1 MLTFLELY
9 QTLLGFVFFKLYTD
23 VGLVYPPPLDLNK
36 QDSGAGIGAFIL
48 EDSTRNN
55 LLSTLP
61 PASNGQSQDKK
72 VSSKVVR
79 QTIEALARSSVSEGG
94 HEADV
99 LPHSAE
105 REDQDEE
112 FVLRPSASHPEDAA
126 NLPTLHSLS
135 SFPQSHA
142 SHLFAPY
149 TFFLSR
155 ETSRP
160 IFEFT
165 VRCFGGRIGWSDTS
179 GSGSPF
185 DETDD
190 TITHV
195 IIDRPSIRR
204 SDETEAERSR
214 RQQRKYVQPQW
225 IVDCINSGKIL
236 LEEPYLQGKTLP
248 PHLSPFGDREGAYDP
263 RAAIAEEDTA
273 MDDEEEENEITEEDE
288 PGDGNS
294 ESEHSADV
302 PMTATMKVVQ
312 SNPAAADI
320 RAAELHAEAA
330 GMDYGTFERK
340 LAKSAIKATGV
351 QEPAKGVDDMNKMLL
366 SNKQRKLYE
375 KIKYSERKRQAE
387 VGSTEFVVDCMA
399 DYSDRQNAKLE
410 QRRKELRKAKVPQ
423 PKSG

>member
-23 VGLVYPPPLDLNK
+23 IGLVYPPPLDLNK

-48 EDSTRNN
+48 EDSTRNS

-61 PASNGQSQDKK
+61 RASSGQSQDKK

-79 QTIEALARSSVSEGG
+79 QTIEALARSSVFEGG
-94 HEADV
+94 HEANV
-99 LPHSAE
+99 LSHSAE
-105 REDQDEE
+105 KEDQDEE
-112 FVLRPSASHPEDAA
+112 FVLRPSASHPEDAT

-135 SFPQSHA
+135 LFPQSHE
-142 SHLFAPY
+142 SQLFAPY

-155 ETSRP
+155 ETSRH

-165 VRCFGGRIGWSDTS
+165 VRCFGGRIGWSETS

-195 IIDRPSIRR
+195 IIDRPLIRR
-204 SDETEAERSR
+204 SDETEAERNR

-236 LEEPYLQGKTLP
+236 LEEPYLQGRTLP
-248 PHLSPFGDREGAYDP
+248 PHLSPFGDCEGAYDP
-263 RAAIAEEDTA
+263 QAIAEEDTA
-273 MDDEEEENEITEEDE
+273 MDNEGEDNGITEEDE
-288 PGDGNS
+288 PGDG
-294 ESEHSADV
+294 ETVHATDEPLA
-302 PMTATMKVVQ
+302 ATMKTGH
-312 SNPAAADI
+312 SNPAGI

-340 LAKSAIKATGV
+340 LAKSAIKAARG
-351 QEPAKGVDDMNKMLL
+351 QEPANGAEDMNKMLL

-375 KIKYSERKRQAE
+375 KVKYSERKRQAE
-387 VGSTEFVVDCMA
+387 VGSKDFVADYMA
-399 DYSDRQNAKLE
+399 DYPDRQNTKLE
-410 QRRKELRKAKVPQ
+410 QRRRQLRKAQLPAERLT
-423 PKSG
+423 

>member
-23 VGLVYPPPLDLNK
+23 IGLVYPPPLDLNK

-61 PASNGQSQDKK
+61 HASNGQSQDKK
-72 VSSKVVR
+72 VSGKVVR

-94 HEADV
+94 HEANV
-99 LPHSAE
+99 LSHSAE
-105 REDQDEE
+105 KKDQDEE

-135 SFPQSHA
+135 SFPQSHE

-165 VRCFGGRIGWSDTS
+165 VRCFGGRIGWSETS

-195 IIDRPSIRR
+195 IIDRPLIRR
-204 SDETEAERSR
+204 SDETEVERSR

-225 IVDCINSGKIL
+225 IVDCINRGKIL
-236 LEEPYLQGKTLP
+236 LEEPYLQGRTLP

-273 MDDEEEENEITEEDE
+273 MDNEGEENGITESESGDGETEHATDE
-288 PGDGNS
+288 PL
-294 ESEHSADV
+294 A
-302 PMTATMKVVQ
+302 ATMKAGH
-312 SNPAAADI
+312 SNPADI

-330 GMDYGTFERK
+330 GMDYGTFEKK
-340 LAKSAIKATGV
+340 LAKSAIKATRV
-351 QEPAKGVDDMNKMLL
+351 QEPANGAEDMNKMLL

-375 KIKYSERKRQAE
+375 KVKYSERKRQAE
-387 VGSTEFVVDCMA
+387 VGLKEFVADYMA
-399 DYSDRQNAKLE
+399 DYLD
-410 QRRKELRKAKVPQ
+410 
-423 PKSG
+423 

>member
-9 QTLLGFVFFKLYTD
+9 QTLLGFVFFKLYAD
-23 VGLVYPPPLDLNK
+23 IGLVYPPPLDLNK
-36 QDSGAGIGAFIL
+36 QNSGAGIDAFIL
-48 EDSTRNN
+48 EDSTRNS

-61 PASNGQSQDKK
+61 SASNGQSHDKK
-72 VSSKVVR
+72 VSSKAVR
-79 QTIEALARSSVSEGG
+79 QTIKALAQASISEGG

-99 LPHSAE
+99 LPHSGE
-105 REDQDEE
+105 KEDQDEE

-135 SFPQSHA
+135 SSPQSHVTR
-142 SHLFAPY
+142 LFVPY

-160 IFEFT
+160 IFEFI

-185 DETDD
+185 NETDD
-190 TITHV
+190 AITHV

-204 SDETEAERSR
+204 LDETEAELSR

-225 IVDCINSGKIL
+225 IVDCVNSGKIL

-263 RAAIAEEDTA
+263 RAGITEEDSI
-273 MDDEEEENEITEEDE
+273 MDDEREKNGITEEDE
-288 PGDGNS
+288 TDDGES
-294 ESEHSADV
+294 ESEHSADE
-302 PMTATMKVVQ
+302 PLSAAMKDAH
-312 SNPAAADI
+312 SDPAAI

-330 GMDYGTFERK
+330 GMDYGAFERK
-340 LAKSAIKATGV
+340 LAKSSIKATRE
-351 QEPAKGVDDMNKMLL
+351 QEPAIGVDDMNKMLL

-375 KIKYSERKRQAE
+375 KIKYGERKRQAE
-387 VGSTEFVVDCMA
+387 VGLKKPWLIAYMANHSNTE
-399 DYSDRQNAKLE
+399 R
-410 QRRKELRKAKVPQ
+410 
-423 PKSG
+423 

>member
-23 VGLVYPPPLDLNK
+23 IGLVYPPPLDMNK

-61 PASNGQSQDKK
+61 ATNGQSQDKK

-79 QTIEALARSSVSEGG
+79 QTIEALARSSVSEGV
-94 HEADV
+94 HEGDV
-99 LPHSAE
+99 PSHSAE
-105 REDQDEE
+105 KEDQDEE
-112 FVLRPSASHPEDAA
+112 FVLRPSASNPEDAA
-126 NLPTLHSLS
+126 DLPTLHSLS
-135 SFPQSHA
+135 SFPQPHG

-160 IFEFT
+160 IFEFI
-165 VRCFGGRIGWSDTS
+165 VRCLGGRIGWSDTS

-195 IIDRPSIRR
+195 IIDRPSVRR

-225 IVDCINSGKIL
+225 IVDCINNGKIL

-248 PHLSPFGDREGAYDP
+248 PHLSPFSDREGAYDP
-263 RAAIAEEDTA
+263 RAAIPEEDTA
-273 MDDEEEENEITEEDE
+273 MDDNGITEEDE
-288 PGDGNS
+288 PGDGKS
-294 ESEHSADV
+294 ETEHSTDGPIAV
-302 PMTATMKVVQ
+302 AMK
-312 SNPAAADI
+312 AANCDPADI
-320 RAAELHAEAA
+320 RVAELHAEAA

-340 LAKSAIKATGV
+340 LAKSAIKATRV
-351 QEPAKGVDDMNKMLL
+351 QEPAHGVDDMNKMLL

-375 KIKYSERKRQAE
+375 KIKYSQRKREAE
-387 VGSTEFVVDCMA
+387 VGSKEFVVDYMA
-399 DYSDRQNAKLE
+399 DY
-410 QRRKELRKAKVPQ
+410 P
-423 PKSG
+423 G

>member
-23 VGLVYPPPLDLNK
+23 IGLVYPPPLDLNK
-36 QDSGAGIGAFIL
+36 QDAGAGIGAFTL
-48 EDSTRNN
+48 EDGARNS

-61 PASNGQSQDKK
+61 TTSNGQSHDKK
-72 VSSKVVR
+72 VSSRAVR
-79 QTIEALARSSVSEGG
+79 QTIEALARTSVSEGG
-94 HEADV
+94 NEVDV

-105 REDQDEE
+105 KEDQDEE
-112 FVLRPSASHPEDAA
+112 FVLRPSTSHPEDAA

-135 SFPQSHA
+135 SFPQSYVT
-142 SHLFAPY
+142 HLFAPY

-160 IFEFT
+160 IFEFI
-165 VRCFGGRIGWSDTS
+165 VRCFGGRIGWSNTS

-185 DETDD
+185 GETDD
-190 TITHV
+190 AITHV

-204 SDETEAERSR
+204 LDETEAELSR

-225 IVDCINSGKIL
+225 IVDCVNSGKIL

-263 RAAIAEEDTA
+263 QAGITEEDA
-273 MDDEEEENEITEEDE
+273 NMDDEREENGITEEDE
-288 PGDGNS
+288 SDDGRS
-294 ESEHSADV
+294 ENEHTTDESLA
-302 PMTATMKVVQ
+302 AAMKVAH
-312 SNPAAADI
+312 SNPAAI

-330 GMDYGTFERK
+330 GMDYGAFERK
-340 LAKSAIKATGV
+340 LSKTSIKAKRV
-351 QEPAKGVDDMNKMLL
+351 QEPAIAVEDMNKMLL

-387 VGSTEFVVDCMA
+387 VRSKKQADGSC
-399 DYSDRQNAKLE
+399 
-410 QRRKELRKAKVPQ
+410 
-423 PKSG
+423 G

>member
-23 VGLVYPPPLDLNK
+23 IGLVYPPPLDLNK
-36 QDSGAGIGAFIL
+36 EDSGAGIGAFIL

-79 QTIEALARSSVSEGG
+79 QTIEALARSSVSKGG
-94 HEADV
+94 DEVDV
-99 LPHSAE
+99 LPQSAE
-105 REDQDEE
+105 KEDQED
-112 FVLRPSASHPEDAA
+112 FVLRPSTSHPEDAA

-155 ETSRP
+155 EMSRP
-160 IFEFT
+160 IFEFI

-185 DETDD
+185 NETDD

-263 RAAIAEEDTA
+263 RAALVTED
-273 MDDEEEENEITEEDE
+273 EGQENGIPEEDE
-288 PGDGNS
+288 PDGGRS
-294 ESEHSADV
+294 ESGHSTDEPLA
-302 PMTATMKVVQ
+302 AAAMKAVH
-312 SNPAAADI
+312 SNPADV

-340 LAKSAIKATGV
+340 LSESAIKARRV
-351 QEPAKGVDDMNKMLL
+351 EEPAHVVEDMNKMML

-387 VGSTEFVVDCMA
+387 VRLGE
-399 DYSDRQNAKLE
+399 N
-410 QRRKELRKAKVPQ
+410 
-423 PKSG
+423 SG

>member
-23 VGLVYPPPLDLNK
+23 IGLVYPPPMDLNK
-36 QDSGAGIGAFIL
+36 QDAGAGIGAFTL
-48 EDSTRNN
+48 EDSARNS
-55 LLSTLP
+55 LLSTLSTT
-61 PASNGQSQDKK
+61 SNGQSHDKK
-72 VSSKVVR
+72 VSSKAVR
-79 QTIEALARSSVSEGG
+79 QTIEALARNSVSEGG
-94 HEADV
+94 NEVDV

-105 REDQDEE
+105 KEDQDEE

-135 SFPQSHA
+135 SFPQSYVT
-142 SHLFAPY
+142 HLFAPY

-160 IFEFT
+160 IFEFI

-185 DETDD
+185 DVTDD
-190 TITHV
+190 AITHV

-204 SDETEAERSR
+204 LDETEAELSR

-225 IVDCINSGKIL
+225 IVDCVNSGKIL

-263 RAAIAEEDTA
+263 QAGITEEDA
-273 MDDEEEENEITEEDE
+273 NMDDEREENGITEEDE
-288 PGDGNS
+288 SDVGRS
-294 ESEHSADV
+294 ESEHSDESLA
-302 PMTATMKVVQ
+302 AAMKVAH
-312 SNPAAADI
+312 SNPAAI

-330 GMDYGTFERK
+330 GMDYGAFERK
-340 LAKSAIKATGV
+340 LAKTSIKATRM
-351 QEPAKGVDDMNKMLL
+351 QEPAIAVEDMNKMLL

-387 VGSTEFVVDCMA
+387 VGSKKLA
-399 DYSDRQNAKLE
+399 DGLY
-410 QRRKELRKAKVPQ
+410 
-423 PKSG
+423 G

>member
-23 VGLVYPPPLDLNK
+23 IGLVYPPPLDLNK
-36 QDSGAGIGAFIL
+36 QDSGAGIDAFIL

-55 LLSTLP
+55 LLSNLP
-61 PASNGQSQDKK
+61 SASNGQSQNKK
-72 VSSKVVR
+72 VSSKAVR
-79 QTIEALARSSVSEGG
+79 QTIEALARSGISEGG
-94 HEADV
+94 HDADV

-105 REDQDEE
+105 KEDQDEE

-135 SFPQSHA
+135 SFPQSHVT
-142 SHLFAPY
+142 HLFAPY

-160 IFEFT
+160 IFEFI
-165 VRCFGGRIGWSDTS
+165 VRCLGGRIGWSGTS

-190 TITHV
+190 AITHV

-204 SDETEAERSR
+204 LDETEAELSR

-225 IVDCINSGKIL
+225 IVDCVNSGKIL

-263 RAAIAEEDTA
+263 RAEEDII
-273 MDDEEEENEITEEDE
+273 MDDEKEKNGITEEDE
-288 PGDGNS
+288 PDGVES
-294 ESEHSADV
+294 EGESEHSTDEPLVA
-302 PMTATMKVVQ
+302 AMKAAQ
-312 SNPAAADI
+312 SNPAAI
-320 RAAELHAEAA
+320 RTAELHAEAA
-330 GMDYGTFERK
+330 GMDYGAFERK
-340 LAKSAIKATGV
+340 LAKLPIKAEGA
-351 QEPAKGVDDMNKMLL
+351 QEPAIGVEDMNKMML

-387 VGSTEFVVDCMA
+387 VRKKLGLIVYVA
-399 DYSDRQNAKLE
+399 DYSD
-410 QRRKELRKAKVPQ
+410 
-423 PKSG
+423 

>member
-23 VGLVYPPPLDLNK
+23 IGLVYPPPLDLKK

-48 EDSTRNN
+48 EDNTRNN

-61 PASNGQSQDKK
+61 PASNGQSLDKK

-79 QTIEALARSSVSEGG
+79 RTIEALARSSVSEGG
-94 HEADV
+94 QEAEV
-99 LPHSAE
+99 LLRSAE
-105 REDQDEE
+105 KEDQDEE
-112 FVLRPSASHPEDAA
+112 FVSRPSASHPEDAA

-135 SFPQSHA
+135 SLPQSHP

-160 IFEFT
+160 IFEFI
-165 VRCFGGRIGWSDTS
+165 VRCFGGRISWSHTS

-195 IIDRPSIRR
+195 IIDRPSIQR
-204 SDETEAERSR
+204 SGETETERSR

-263 RAAIAEEDTA
+263 RAAITEDAA
-273 MDDEEEENEITEEDE
+273 MEDEGEENGITEEDE
-288 PGDGNS
+288 PDGGKS
-294 ESEHSADV
+294 ESERSTDEPLA
-302 PMTATMKVVQ
+302 TAMKAAH
-312 SNPAAADI
+312 SNPADI

-330 GMDYGTFERK
+330 GIDYGTFERK
-340 LAKSAIKATGV
+340 VAKSAIKATRV
-351 QEPAKGVDDMNKMLL
+351 EEPANGVEDMNKMML

-375 KIKYSERKRQAE
+375 KIKYSQRKRQAE
-387 VGSTEFVVDCMA
+387 VG
-399 DYSDRQNAKLE
+399 LE
-410 QRRKELRKAKVPQ
+410 RN
-423 PKSG
+423 SG

>member
-23 VGLVYPPPLDLNK
+23 IGLVYPPPLDLNK

-55 LLSTLP
+55 LISTLP
-61 PASNGQSQDKK
+61 PASNGQSQDKR

-105 REDQDEE
+105 KEDQDEE

-126 NLPTLHSLS
+126 KLPTLHSLS
-135 SFPQSHA
+135 SFSQSHA

-160 IFEFT
+160 IFEFI

-185 DETDD
+185 DEADD

-195 IIDRPSIRR
+195 VIDRPSIRR

-273 MDDEEEENEITEEDE
+273 MDDEREENGITEEDE
-288 PGDGNS
+288 PGDGKS
-294 ESEHSADV
+294 ESEHSTDEPLAV
-302 PMTATMKVVQ
+302 VMKAAH
-312 SNPAAADI
+312 SNPTDI
-320 RAAELHAEAA
+320 RVAELHAEAA

-340 LAKSAIKATGV
+340 LAKSAIKATRV
-351 QEPAKGVDDMNKMLL
+351 QEPANGVDDMNKMLL

-387 VGSTEFVVDCMA
+387 VGSKEFVVDYMA
-399 DYSDRQNAKLE
+399 DYPD
-410 QRRKELRKAKVPQ
+410 
-423 PKSG
+423 

>member
-23 VGLVYPPPLDLNK
+23 IGLVYPPPLDLNK
-36 QDSGAGIGAFIL
+36 QDSGAGIDAFTL

-61 PASNGQSQDKK
+61 PASDGQGHIKK
-72 VSSKVVR
+72 VSSKAVR
-79 QTIEALARSSVSEGG
+79 QTIEALARSGVSEEG

-105 REDQDEE
+105 KADQDED
-112 FVLRPSASHPEDAA
+112 FVLRPSASHPGDAA

-135 SFPQSHA
+135 SFPQSHGA
-142 SHLFAPY
+142 HLFAPY

-160 IFEFT
+160 IFEFI

-190 TITHV
+190 AITHV

-204 SDETEAERSR
+204 LDETEAELSR

-225 IVDCINSGKIL
+225 IVDCVNSEKIL
-236 LEEPYLQGKTLP
+236 LEEPYFQGKTLP

-263 RAAIAEEDTA
+263 RAEEDIA
-273 MDDEEEENEITEEDE
+273 MDDEREQNGISEEDE
-288 PGDGNS
+288 PDGES
-294 ESEHSADV
+294 ESERSTDEPLVA
-302 PMTATMKVVQ
+302 AMKDAH
-312 SNPAAADI
+312 SNPAAI

-330 GMDYGTFERK
+330 GMDYGAFEKK
-340 LAKSAIKATGV
+340 LAKLPTTAKGV
-351 QEPAKGVDDMNKMLL
+351 QEPAVGVEDMNKMML

-387 VGSTEFVVDCMA
+387 VSSKKLRLMAYVA
-399 DYSDRQNAKLE
+399 DYSD
-410 QRRKELRKAKVPQ
+410 
-423 PKSG
+423 